1 MSTDELISKHIIQP
15 STPTPCHLKN
25 YSLSLID
32 QYVPPIFVP
41 IILFYPT
48 AAVNGTGSK
57 QHDDDLELL
66 KLSLSETL
74 VHFYPMAGR
83 LKDNITVDCND
94 EGIEFLVVKIKGKM
108 CDFLMEPDEQ
118 LSRLLPSEV
127 VSRNFVRDAQVIV
140 QVTRF
145 ECGAIAISLCISHKI
160 ADICSIATFIRSW
173 THTNTVVRGGM
184 ASATCNTNQ
193 KLHPTFESAAL
204 FPPSKQLVS
213 LSGLPPTLP
222 DLYPSGET
230 KSDNKIVSKRFVFN
244 SIIINSVRGKLL
256 ALMDDELCRPTR
268 VEIVSALIWKSV
280 MKTEKS
286 GSLSV
291 VNHAVN
297 LRKRLERPLQDAS
310 FGNLVTSTEAV
321 IAVSASARTTVQK
334 TTGSS
339 TSKTN
344 KLQQL
349 ILHDSYEFIC
359 QLREAISKIKG
370 DSSCILH
377 RTRGDHKIED
387 AVKVLWMTS
396 WCNLGFYEIDFGW
409 GKPIWVTTD
418 ATLFPH
424 KNNFVMND
432 TICGE
437 GIEVW
442 VNLVEDDMAKFQD
455 NLAELLN

>member
-1 MSTDELISKHIIQP
+1 MATISTDELISKHIIKP

-41 IILFYPT
+41 IILFYPA
-48 AAVNGTGSK
+48 AAVNGTGSM
-57 QHDDDLELL
+57 QPDDDLDLL

-94 EGIEFLVVKIKGKM
+94 EGIEFLEVKIKGKM

-118 LSRLLPSEV
+118 LNRLLPSEV
-127 VSRNFVRDAQVIV
+127 VSMNFVRDAQVIV
-140 QVTRF
+140 QVNIF
-145 ECGAIAISLCISHKI
+145 ECGATAVSLCISHKI
-160 ADICSIATFIRSW
+160 ADISSIATFLRSW
-173 THTNTVVRGGM
+173 VHTSTVARGAAG
-184 ASATCNTNQ
+184 NTNQ
-193 KLHPTFESAAL
+193 KLHPTFESADL

-213 LSGLPPTLP
+213 LSGLPPMLP
-222 DLYPSGET
+222 DLYPSGES
-230 KSDNKIVSKRFVFN
+230 KSDNKIVSKRFVFD
-244 SIIINSVRGKLL
+244 SVIINSLCGKLL
-256 ALMDDELCRPTR
+256 SLINDKFSRPTR

-280 MKTEKS
+280 MKSEKA

-291 VNHAVN
+291 VNHAAN
-297 LRKRLERPLQDAS
+297 LRKRLDPPLQDVS

-321 IAVSASARTTVQK
+321 IAVAASTKTTLQK
-334 TTGSS
+334 TTSSS
-339 TSKTN
+339 TNKTN
-344 KLQQL
+344 QLQQTV
-349 ILHDSYEFIC
+349 LHEFYEFIC
-359 QLREAISKIKG
+359 QLRDVISKIRG

-387 AVKVLWMTS
+387 AEKVLWMTS
-396 WCNLGFYEIDFGW
+396 WCNLGLYEIDFGW

-418 ATLFPH
+418 ANLFAQ